1 MSNCLQP
8 HGLQRSRLL
17 CPLLSPRVCLHSC
30 ALSQWCHPTISPSVA
45 RFPCL
50 PSFPAS
56 GSFPMRQLFTS
67 GGQSIGASASII
79 LFSYLLVIVTICV
92 QVSVWMPIFS
102 PLGWLSR
109 NGSTGSY
116 DPPTTYGPQFYD
128 SLISHFLTLW
138 WCRGDGVQ

>member
-1 MSNCLQP
+1 
-8 HGLQRSRLL
+8 
-17 CPLLSPRVCLHSC
+17 
-30 ALSQWCHPTISPSVA
+30 
-45 RFPCL
+45 
-50 PSFPAS
+50 
-56 GSFPMRQLFTS
+56 MRQLFTS
-67 GGQSIGASASII
+67 GGQSIGALASII

-138 WCRGDGVQ
+138 WCRGDGPCCPRDSQESYPAPQFESINPYFRIRSPVDIQFGCSHTFRIKHCYNEYPLLTQATQVAQW